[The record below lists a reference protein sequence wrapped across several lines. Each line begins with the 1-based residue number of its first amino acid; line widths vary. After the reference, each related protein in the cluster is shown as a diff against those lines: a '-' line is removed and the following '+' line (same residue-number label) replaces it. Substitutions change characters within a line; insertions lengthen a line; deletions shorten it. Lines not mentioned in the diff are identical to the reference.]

1 MEKQELINYILQKL
15 QLLDE
20 NKLQTVY
27 RFVLRL
33 TK

>member
-1 MEKQELINYILQKL
+1 MEKQELINYILPKL